1 MAGESI
7 HHSLSFLQLIR
18 PQDVGNAED
27 AGCRRGQA
35 FGSKWS
41 TVACAN
47 RSHEGKSIFTR
58 AELGVSG

>member
-1 MAGESI
+1 MAGTST

-27 AGCRRGQA
+27 AGCGRRQA
-35 FGSKWS
+35 FGSEWS

-47 RSHEGKSIFTR
+47 RSHEGKSNFTR
-58 AELGVSG
+58 IGIAG